1 MNEIRI
7 DIPKPELAAGERIE
21 GHVLVQL
28 DQDTP
33 LRGIRLM
40 FKGYEKASWREGGGK
55 HRHTHSQTN
64 VFFDEQVT
72 LYGKP
77 RLGLG
82 ELIADSFNGVFSKD
96 NYELLR
102 AGSYAYP
109 FNYVLPARLPAD
121 YESAFTNSCISY
133 GLTAQVDLPLKFDLK
148 AELPLT
154 IHEPNAS
161 DPAQPIT
168 LRSSKKFLFDSDSVI
183 EMTVHVEKEKFQA
196 GETLECQLEVI
207 NRAPRKE
214 IRAVTL
220 ALRQIETLV
229 AQGRTHQSQAD
240 VNSVTFPDCRFP
252 LKDKA
257 VVPLRYPI
265 PEDLYPTIS
274 CAELV
279 KLDYE
284 LLVRLDIPW
293 AVDAKL
299 TVPLT
304 LIGRTA
310 CGEG

>member
-1 MNEIRI
+1 MNEIKI

-21 GHVLVQL
+21 GSVLVQL

-33 LRGIRLM
+33 LRGIRLT

-64 VFFDEQVT
+64 VFFDEEVT

-82 ELIADSFNGVFSKD
+82 ELIADSFSGVFSKE

-102 AGSYAYP
+102 AGSYQYP
-109 FNYVLPARLPAD
+109 FSYVLPTRLPGD
-121 YESAFTNSCISY
+121 YESAFTNSCIYY
-133 GLTAQVDLPLKFDLK
+133 GLKAQMDLPLKFDLK

-154 IHEPNAS
+154 IYEPIAS
-161 DPAQPIT
+161 TQPQPIT
-168 LRSSKKFLFDSDSVI
+168 LRNSKEFLLDSDSVI
-183 EMTVHVEKEKFQA
+183 EVAVHLDRDKFQV
-196 GETLECQLEVI
+196 GETLECKLEVM

-220 ALRQIETLV
+220 ALRQVETLL
-229 AQGRTHQSQAD
+229 AQGRTHQSQAEI
-240 VNSVTFPDCRFP
+240 NSVSFPDCRFP
-252 LKDKA
+252 LKDRT
-257 VVPLRYPI
+257 VVPLGYSI
-265 PEDLYPTIS
+265 PEDLYPTIC

-279 KLDYE
+279 KLNYE
-284 LLVRLDIPW
+284 LLIRLDIPW

-299 TVPLT
+299 AVPLT
-304 LIGRTA
+304 LSR
-310 CGEG
+310 